1 VVVEISDNGAGLPED
16 RARLLEPYVTNRLSG
31 TGLGLSIVVKTI
43 EEHGGTFALT
53 DAEAFDAAARPG
65 AKAVIKLPRLSDSAA
80 QKIDLGIPA

>member
-1 VVVEISDNGAGLPED
+1 M
-16 RARLLEPYVTNRLSG
+16 TNRLSG

-53 DAEAFDAAARPG
+53 DAEAFDATARPG